1 MAQQFYYGG
10 QAVIEGVLIRGRES
24 VSLAVRCPN
33 GSIWSDSLSLG
44 TLYKGRLRR
53 IPLVRGVIVLVE
65 TLLVGIRALNRS
77 AEIAMADPDAT
88 DIPEPGKADRVALVG
103 SLGLALLIGVGVF
116 FLLPLFGARSLDFII
131 PSALASNVLEG
142 VIRLALLVG
151 YIWAIGHMQ
160 DIKRVFAYHGAEHMT
175 IHAYEN
181 GVELVPEQ
189 IARFPT
195 AHPRCGTAFLLTVV
209 VVSILVFAMLGRPS
223 LEVAVVSRLALV
235 PVIASIS
242 YELLRLGAA
251 HNRSVLGRLMVMPG
265 LALQRLTTR
274 IPDDEQI
281 EVAVTA
287 MKNALAADAETTASS
302 T

>member
-10 QAVIEGVLIRGRES
+10 QAIIEGVLIRGRES
-24 VSLAVRCPN
+24 VSIAVRCPN
-33 GSIWSDSLSLG
+33 GSIWSGSLALG
-44 TLYKGRLRR
+44 TLYKGPLRR
-53 IPLVRGVIVLVE
+53 IPLVRGVIVLLE
-65 TLLVGIRALNRS
+65 TLLLGIRALNRS
-77 AEIAMADPDAT
+77 AEISMAPPDAT
-88 DIPEPGKADRVALVG
+88 EIPEPGRGDRVALVG
-103 SLGLALLIGVGVF
+103 SLGLALLVGVGVF
-116 FLLPLFGARSLDFII
+116 FLIPLFGARSLDFLI

-142 VIRLALLVG
+142 LIRLALLVG

-175 IHAYEN
+175 IHAYEH
-181 GVELVPEQ
+181 GVALEADQ

-209 VVSILVFAMLGRPS
+209 VVSIVLFALLGRPS
-223 LEVAVVSRLALV
+223 LEVAVLSRLALV

-251 HNRSVLGRLMVMPG
+251 HNRNVLARLMVMPG

-274 IPDDEQI
+274 LPDEDQI

-287 MKNALAADAETTASS
+287 MKNALAADAEATATSP
-302 T
+302 

>member
-33 GSIWSDSLSLG
+33 GSIWSGSLSLG
-44 TLYKGRLRR
+44 TLYKGPLRR

-77 AEIAMADPDAT
+77 AEISMAPPDAT
-88 DIPEPGKADRVALVG
+88 EIPEPGKADRVALVG
-103 SLGLALLIGVGVF
+103 SLGLALLVGVGVF
-116 FLLPLFGARSLDFII
+116 FLLPLFGARSLDFLI

-142 VIRLALLVG
+142 LIRLTLLVG

-175 IHAYEN
+175 IHAYEH
-181 GVELVPEQ
+181 GVALEAEQ

-195 AHPRCGTAFLLTVV
+195 AHPR
-209 VVSILVFAMLGRPS
+209 
-223 LEVAVVSRLALV
+223 
-235 PVIASIS
+235 
-242 YELLRLGAA
+242 
-251 HNRSVLGRLMVMPG
+251 
-265 LALQRLTTR
+265 
-274 IPDDEQI
+274 
-281 EVAVTA
+281 
-287 MKNALAADAETTASS
+287 
-302 T
+302 

>member
-33 GSIWSDSLSLG
+33 GSIWSGSLSLG

-53 IPLVRGVIVLVE
+53 IPLVRGVIILVE

-77 AEIAMADPDAT
+77 AEISMAPPEAT
-88 DIPEPGKADRVALVG
+88 EIPEPGKADRVALVG
-103 SLGLALLIGVGVF
+103 SLGLALLVGVGVF
-116 FLLPLFGARSLDFII
+116 FLLPLFGARSLDFLI

-142 VIRLALLVG
+142 LIRLALLVG

-175 IHAYEN
+175 IHAYEH
-181 GVELVPEQ
+181 GVALEAEQ

-209 VVSILVFAMLGRPS
+209 VVSILVFALLGRPS
-223 LEVAVVSRLALV
+223 LEVAIISRLALV

-251 HNRSVLGRLMVMPG
+251 HNRNVLARLMILPG

-274 IPDDEQI
+274 VPDEEQI

-287 MKNALAADAETTASS
+287 MKNALAADAEATVSS
-302 T
+302 P

>member
-33 GSIWSDSLSLG
+33 GSIWSGSLSLG

-53 IPLVRGVIVLVE
+53 IPLVRGVIILVE

-77 AEIAMADPDAT
+77 AEISMAPPDAT
-88 DIPEPGKADRVALVG
+88 EIPEPGKADRVALVG
-103 SLGLALLIGVGVF
+103 SLGLALLVGVGVF
-116 FLLPLFGARSLDFII
+116 FLLPLFGARSLDFLI

-142 VIRLALLVG
+142 LIRLALLVG

-175 IHAYEN
+175 IHAYEH
-181 GVELVPEQ
+181 GVALEAEQ

-209 VVSILVFAMLGRPS
+209 VVSILVFALLGRPS
-223 LEVAVVSRLALV
+223 LEMAIISRLALV

-251 HNRSVLGRLMVMPG
+251 HNRNVLARLMVLPG

-274 IPDDEQI
+274 VPDDEQI

-287 MKNALAADAETTASS
+287 MKNALAADAEATASPP
-302 T
+302 

>member
-33 GSIWSDSLSLG
+33 GAIWSGALSLG
-44 TLYKGRLRR
+44 TLYKGPLRR
-53 IPLVRGVIVLVE
+53 IPLVRGVIVLLE

-77 AEIAMADPDAT
+77 AEIAMADPGAAE
-88 DIPEPGKADRVALVG
+88 IPEPGKADRVALVG
-103 SLGLALLIGVGVF
+103 SLGLALLVGVGVF
-116 FLLPLFGARSLDFII
+116 FLLPLFGARSLDSLI
-131 PSALASNVLEG
+131 SSHLASNVLEG
-142 VIRLALLVG
+142 LIRLALLVG

-181 GVELVPEQ
+181 GVALVPEQ

-209 VVSILVFAMLGRPS
+209 VVSILVFALLGRPS

-251 HNRSVLGRLMVMPG
+251 HNRNVLARLMVMPG

-274 IPDDEQI
+274 IPDEEQI

-287 MKNALAADAETTASS
+287 MKNALAADAETTTPSP
-302 T
+302 

>member
-33 GSIWSDSLSLG
+33 GSIWSGSLSLG
-44 TLYKGRLRR
+44 TLYKGPLRR

-77 AEIAMADPDAT
+77 AEISMAPPDAT
-88 DIPEPGKADRVALVG
+88 EIPEPGKADRVALVG
-103 SLGLALLIGVGVF
+103 SLGLALLVGVGVL
-116 FLLPLFGARSLDFII
+116 FLLPLFGARSLDFLI

-142 VIRLALLVG
+142 LIRLTLLVG

-175 IHAYEN
+175 IHAYEH
-181 GVELVPEQ
+181 GVALEAEQ

-209 VVSILVFAMLGRPS
+209 VVSILVFALLGRPS
-223 LEVAVVSRLALV
+223 LEIAVLSRLALV

-251 HNRSVLGRLMVMPG
+251 HNRNVLARLMVLPG

-274 IPDDEQI
+274 IPDEEQI

-287 MKNALAADAETTASS
+287 MKNALAADAEATASS
-302 T
+302 P

>member
-33 GSIWSDSLSLG
+33 GAIWSGGLSLG
-44 TLYKGRLRR
+44 TLYKGRLRS
-53 IPLVRGVIVLVE
+53 IPLVRGVIILVE
-65 TLLVGIRALNRS
+65 TLLVGMRALNRS
-77 AEIAMADPDAT
+77 AEIAMADPEAT

-103 SLGLALLIGVGVF
+103 SLALALVVGVGVF

-142 VIRLALLVG
+142 VIRLVLLVG
-151 YIWAIGHMQ
+151 YIWAIGHME

-189 IARFPT
+189 ISRFPT

-209 VVSILVFAMLGRPS
+209 VVSIFVFALLGRPS

-287 MKNALAADAETTASS
+287 MKNALAADAETTATPS
-302 T
+302 

>member
-33 GSIWSDSLSLG
+33 GSILCDALPLG
-44 TLYKGRLRR
+44 MLYKGPLRR

-88 DIPEPGKADRVALVG
+88 DIPEPGRADRLALAG
-103 SLGLALLIGVGVF
+103 SLGLALVIGVGVF

-131 PSALASNVLEG
+131 PSDLASNVLEG

-151 YIWAIGHMQ
+151 YIWAIGHME

-175 IHAYEN
+175 IHAHEH
-181 GVELVPEQ
+181 GVELVPDQ

-209 VVSILVFAMLGRPS
+209 VVSILVFALLGRPS
-223 LEVAVVSRLALV
+223 LEIAVLSRLALV

-251 HNRSVLGRLMVMPG
+251 HERNALARLMILPG

-274 IPDDEQI
+274 IPDEEQI
-281 EVAVTA
+281 EVAATA
-287 MKNALAADAETTASS
+287 MKNALAADAEPTTPSP
-302 T
+302 